1 MSGFLGKDGFAWF
14 FGVVEDRMDPLEIG
28 RVRVRV
34 FGYHDAD
41 RIVLPTSNLP
51 WATVIQP
58 ATSANFSGKGFSS
71 VGLIEGSWVFGFF
84 ADPNSY
90 QVPVI
95 LGSISGLNALSLK
108 ELNEGY
114 GSGFKDPRT
123 PTEIGDYPTDS
134 LEREYPQGKG
144 IRGDLHGA
152 QLTSTPGSKPYPSF
166 LYSSSANGKSTGTP
180 DTNIL
185 ALNDA
190 KRISQTIV
198 ALKTKTRAEGGL
210 RDENIP
216 VANIFF
222 PKFATGVLNA
232 TFVNLGTVKLLGI
245 PPNIVMSS
253 SASSLKS
260 NSNSYKARPTNANR
274 KRIHTGLSPRAMIQ
288 ELTNVPSGF
297 DSAMNL
303 GKQTMQSL
311 TDLYDTALSFPE
323 EVVSDAFG
331 VFMAAG
337 GTVGNS
343 TSATAQTGDITI

>member
-41 RIVLPTSNLP
+41 RNILPTGNLP

-95 LGSISGLNALSLK
+95 LGSISGLNAATLK
-108 ELNEGY
+108 DLNEGY

-123 PTEIGDYPTDS
+123 PEEIANYPTDE
-134 LEREYPQGKG
+134 LERDYPQGQG
-144 IRGDLHGA
+144 IRGDIHGA
-152 QLTSTPGSKPYPSF
+152 QLSSTPKSKPYPSI
-166 LYSSSANGKSTGTP
+166 LYASGANKKPAGTP

-185 ALNDA
+185 ALNDE
-190 KRISQTIV
+190 KRINQTIV
-198 ALKTKTRAEGGL
+198 DLKTRTRSEGGL

-216 VANIFF
+216 VADIFF

-245 PPNIVMSS
+245 PPNIVLSS
-253 SASSLKS
+253 SLSSMKATS
-260 NSNSYKARPTNANR
+260 NNFKANPTDANG
-274 KRIHTGLSPRAMIQ
+274 KRIHTGLSPRAMLQ
-288 ELTNVPSGF
+288 SLTKSPPFYTNVI
-297 DSAMNL
+297 NL
-303 GKQTMQSL
+303 GKQTMNTITTSFN
-311 TDLYDTALSFPE
+311 TALAFPGDVASE
-323 EVVSDAFG
+323 AVSGFFG
-331 VFMAAG
+331 
-337 GTVGNS
+337 TTSTTTS
-343 TSATAQTGDITI
+343 TSSTAQTGKI